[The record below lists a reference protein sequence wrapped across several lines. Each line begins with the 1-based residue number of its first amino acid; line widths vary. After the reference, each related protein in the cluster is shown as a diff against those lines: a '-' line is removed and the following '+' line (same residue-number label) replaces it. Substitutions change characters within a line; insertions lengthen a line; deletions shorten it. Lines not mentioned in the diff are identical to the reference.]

1 MPLYRDL
8 IKQESEFTYSAN
20 IQFDL
25 ENDRKLLRFIPND
38 TTTALLQE
46 YFTDITRQNPEHH
59 ARILYGSYGTGKSH
73 FLTVLSFLLSKTYT
87 DGLAFETFID
97 RLSRFNTGLA
107 LDIITFVRNEDR
119 KPFLIVPIVFDFED
133 FDRCIY
139 FSLKR
144 KLDNLGVSVQFKTF
158 YDQATQLINQWK
170 SSEESNKRL
179 EEACNAIRI
188 RCATLEEQLQNYDK
202 RAEKRFQRLFSEM
215 TYGVPYVYE
224 ISNLAEAIGQA
235 NKAIADH
242 YCGIVFVFDEFGRY
256 IEDNLKNIKV
266 KRVQDLAEICDHT
279 DGNNHIILVS
289 HKEISQYT
297 QRYGKSVSNEWKK
310 VEGRYKATPINDRQ
324 DQCLSLISSILS
336 KDLDLWRVFEDR
348 FRNDLDR
355 IYSEALD
362 FQTPQV
368 GVAPGGNP
376 YEGGFPLHPISL
388 FALDK
393 LSKKVAQ
400 NERTFFTYLA
410 SKEDNSLHQ
419 FLESH
424 DLQKFHFVGIDNIY
438 DYFEP
443 SIKSVQSDS
452 SYEWYRNL
460 QRALAK
466 NNSNEYDDSPEAK
479 ILKVIAA
486 IGIIND
492 SSALVADKP
501 TILKTI
507 DLPRDTLSNALEA
520 LCEKKIIKYSGAYKR
535 YDFFEASIFDV
546 DELIKEGAR
555 QVQDKAVIDTL
566 NAQFVDFVLYPYQY
580 NREYKINRIFLP
592 LFTLP
597 EELTR
602 KNLVSQF
609 GDYYDGI
616 LIIVIANEDIDLH
629 EITRASLNLERG
641 IIVVHKGT
649 EAILNAV
656 KQFIAIQYLE
666 SNKDE
671 YNSKDPAFEKELQY
685 FKDEMT
691 IVVKSMV
698 SVWNTVFDSD
708 TSVICNGVEQNIC
721 SLSDLSNLASEIL
734 YDSFNQTLIVN
745 NELINKNNVSGSI
758 MSAKKNVLNGIIAG
772 TQPEQ
777 YYGVQFL
784 SPDYIAVRSVLVKNG
799 FIVPNDGEVNE
810 NALNNG
816 QRPQVEINAVV
827 ERYVNAAREGT
838 VDLKEMYCELKR
850 PPYGLRDG
858 YLSILFAHFLI
869 PFKRALVISSHGV
882 EQELTAELF
891 EEMVRR
897 PQDYSFSIASWSKE
911 QLDYFDALVELF
923 SEYINQVALGKNRV
937 KAIYDAMLLHY
948 KNISKFSR
956 TTLKYV
962 SKKTTDYR
970 LLMAKTTTS
979 YSEFLLTDL
988 GDLGKDLDDSLNVIK
1003 DAKLELE
1010 NALYH
1015 LSVDIASKVK
1025 SIMGFPED
1033 ASLGSALSAKYK
1045 EDWEK
1050 KRQKSFD
1057 YYTNAFLELASGVV
1071 SDDSDSH
1078 IVGILSKV
1086 LTGLDLSYWN
1096 DSHYDELVQRLSE
1109 IKEKLDSY
1117 KESTSLTGSEMR
1129 ITLQV
1134 ANGKEKT
1141 VVFDRSELSK
1151 MSITAK
1157 NKIISTFRNYGLAIS
1172 YDDKVQIVLSVLE
1185 DILEGK

>member
-1 MPLYRDL
+1 MPNYCDL
-8 IKQESEFTYSAN
+8 IKQEGEFTYSAN

-38 TTTALLQE
+38 TTTALLKE
-46 YFTDITRQNPEHH
+46 YFTDISRQSPEHH

-73 FLTVLSFLLSKTYT
+73 FLTVLSLILSKTYT
-87 DGLAFETFID
+87 DGFAFETFID
-97 RLSRFNTGLA
+97 RLSRFNPELA
-107 LDIITFVRNEDR
+107 ADIVSFVQNKDR
-119 KPFLIVPIVFDFED
+119 KPFLVVPIVFDFED

-144 KLDNLGVSVQFKTF
+144 KLDTLGVSVQFKTF
-158 YDQATQLINQWK
+158 YDQAAQLINQWK
-170 SSEESNKRL
+170 ATEESNKRL
-179 EEACNAIRI
+179 EEACAIIKI
-188 RCATLEEQLQNYDK
+188 RCTTLEEQLQKYDK

-224 ISNLAEAIGQA
+224 ISNLAEAISQA
-235 NKAIADH
+235 NRAIAEQ

-256 IEDNLKNIKV
+256 IEDNLKSIKV
-266 KRVQDLAEICDHT
+266 KNVQDLAEICDHA

-297 QRYGKSVSNEWKK
+297 QRYGRSISSEWKK
-310 VEGRYKATPINDRQ
+310 VEGRYKATPINDKQ
-324 DQCLSLISSILS
+324 DQCLSLISSILT
-336 KDLDLWRVFEDR
+336 KDTDLWRVFEER
-348 FRNDLDR
+348 FRDNLNR
-355 IYSEALD
+355 IYSEALG

-368 GVAPGGNP
+368 GVAPGENP

-410 SKEDNSLHQ
+410 SKEENSLFH

-424 DLQKFHFVGIDNIY
+424 ELEEFHFIGIDNIF
-438 DYFEP
+438 DYFE
-443 SIKSVQSDS
+443 SNIKSVQSDS

-466 NNSNEYDDSPEAK
+466 NNSSEYDDTPETK

-492 SSALVADKP
+492 SSALVADKQ

-507 DLPRDTLSNALEA
+507 DVPRDTLANALDE
-520 LCEKKIIKYSGAYKR
+520 LCEKKIIKYSGAYNR

-555 QVQDKAVIDTL
+555 QIQDKAVIDTL
-566 NAQFVDFVLYPYQY
+566 NAQFVDFVLYPNQY

-597 EELTR
+597 EDLTR
-602 KNLVSQF
+602 RNLVSRF

-616 LIIVIANEDIDLH
+616 LVIVIADEDTDLQ
-629 EITRASLNLERG
+629 EVARASLGIERG
-641 IIVVHKGT
+641 IIVVHKDT
-649 EAILNAV
+649 ETILNAV
-656 KQFIAIQYLE
+656 KQYIAIQYLE
-666 SNKDE
+666 SKKEE

-685 FKDEMT
+685 FKDEMSV
-691 IVVKSMV
+691 VVKSMV
-698 SVWNTVFDSD
+698 SAWNTDLDCD
-708 TSVICNGVEQNIC
+708 TSVFCNGIEQSVR

-734 YDSFNQTLIVN
+734 YESYNQTLIVN

-784 SPDYIAVRSVLVKNG
+784 SPDYIAVRSILVKNG
-799 FIVPNDGEVNE
+799 FIMPNDGEVIE
-810 NALNNG
+810 NALKNG
-816 QRPQVEINAVV
+816 QRPQYEIYAVI
-827 ERYVNAAREGT
+827 ERYINAAREGT
-838 VDLKEMYCELKR
+838 VELKEMYSELKE

-869 PFKRALVISSHGV
+869 PFKRSLIIASHGV

-911 QLDYFDALVELF
+911 QLDYYDALAELF

-948 KNISKFSR
+948 KNIPKFSR
-956 TTLKYV
+956 TTTKFV
-962 SKKTTDYR
+962 SSKTTEYR
-970 LLMAKTTTS
+970 KLMAKTTTN
-979 YSEFLLTDL
+979 YSEFLLTAL
-988 GDLGKDLDDSLNVIK
+988 GGLGQDLDDSLNTIK
-1003 DAKLELE
+1003 NAKLELE
-1010 NALYH
+1010 NVLYH
-1015 LSVDIASKVK
+1015 VTGEIASKVNF
-1025 SIMGFPED
+1025 IFGFPKE
-1033 ASLGSALSAKYK
+1033 SALSTALSTKYK

-1057 YYTNAFLELASGVV
+1057 YYTNAFLELASGVANG
-1071 SDDSDSH
+1071 DSDSQV
-1078 IVGILSKV
+1078 VGMLSKA
-1086 LTGLDLSYWN
+1086 LTGLELSYWN
-1096 DSHYDELVQRLSE
+1096 DSHCEELVQRLAE

-1117 KESTSLTGSEMR
+1117 KESSSLRGSEMR
-1129 ITLQV
+1129 ITMQV
-1134 ANGKEKT
+1134 ANGKEKS

-1157 NKIISTFRNYGLAIS
+1157 KKILSTFSNYGLAIS
-1172 YDDKVQIVLSVLE
+1172 YDDKVQILLSVLE
-1185 DILEGK
+1185 DLLEGK